1 MKTWIIVLLGLATAT
16 SVSAGDWETSADLG
30 LNFSQSSYNDD
41 WTGEEKGTVV
51 WTFLSDVVAARAT
64 ERADWKNT
72 LKLKYGKTKTQ
83 DIDATS
89 GERSW
94 GDSEKSTDRIFFES
108 LYKFT
113 RTGVAEPF
121 VALTLESQFDDGA
134 SHFLKPA
141 LWTESAGLGKTLA
154 KTERTELFSRMGAAY
169 RQRQIHGVDA
179 VTDGGLEW
187 VTDLSHTFSE
197 QLKMVSKLTLY
208 KALSSSAE
216 DAASPGAE
224 DDWKA
229 MDMAWEVS
237 FSASVSKYI
246 QASLFFEVLYDKE
259 IVDAKRVRQNLG
271 VGVTYKLF

>member
-1 MKTWIIVLLGLATAT
+1 MKTWIIVLLGLAAAT

-41 WTGEEKGTVV
+41 WTGEEKGTLV

-154 KTERTELFSRMGAAY
+154 QSFAGRLRPSVGQGPESWGND
-169 RQRQIHGVDA
+169 DA
-179 VTDGGLEW
+179 TSFPSGHAINIFQLATV
-187 VTDLSHTFSE
+187 LSHHADRWWFT
-197 QLKMVSKLTLY
+197 TG
-208 KALSSSAE
+208 
-216 DAASPGAE
+216 ASNG
-224 DDWKA
+224 
-229 MDMAWEVS
+229 
-237 FSASVSKYI
+237 
-246 QASLFFEVLYDKE
+246 LF
-259 IVDAKRVRQNLG
+259 
-271 VGVTYKLF
+271 